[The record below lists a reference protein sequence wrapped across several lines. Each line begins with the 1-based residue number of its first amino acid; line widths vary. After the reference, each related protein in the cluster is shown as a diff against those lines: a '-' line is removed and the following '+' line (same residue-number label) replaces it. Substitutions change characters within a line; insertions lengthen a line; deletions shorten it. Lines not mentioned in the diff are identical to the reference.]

1 MDSESEPEL
10 PLEPIPAVNW
20 PAVRKRAYV
29 LVTKPKLPAWAV
41 IALLVLQ
48 QIPDWKSR
56 YDFWL
61 AAAKS
66 LGGAPAMIAS
76 IIGSPYFGLIAG
88 VMAGAYIVLI
98 GEPKTKTQR
107 HHWWPYIGWSIFGI
121 LLTVMVVAGIVGYVE
136 IYIKQEVGSRDEAI
150 QRQSAARPV
159 FWHLTD
165 FEKTSLGYAL
175 DQVPEDKRFPVQ
187 IRCLPDAGSRTHVK
201 DLAKVFIDHQ
211 WKITANCL
219 FSNVRPDL
227 VGLYLVVA
235 KKFGVNQTWL
245 LGMHLSYLFSG
256 NHPCDFSLIHCKASY
271 SVSNPKIVSTSPPRQ
286 STLTE

>member
-10 PLEPIPAVNW
+10 PLEPTPAINW
-20 PAVRKRAYV
+20 PAIRKRAYV
-29 LVTKPKLPAWAV
+29 LVTAPKLPAWAV

-76 IIGSPYFGLIAG
+76 TIGSPYFGLIAG
-88 VMAGAYIVLI
+88 VTAAAYIVLV
-98 GEPKTKTQR
+98 GEPKKSTQR

-121 LLTVMVVAGIVGYVE
+121 LLTVVVVTGIVGYVE
-136 IYIKQEVGSRDEAI
+136 IYIKQEVGVRDEAI
-150 QRQSAARPV
+150 QKQSAVRPV

-165 FEKTSLGYAL
+165 FEKIALGSAL
-175 DQVPEDKRFPVQ
+175 DAVPEDKRWQIQ
-187 IRCLPDAGSRTHVK
+187 IRCLPDAGSRTYVE
-201 DLAKVFIDHQ
+201 DLAKVLIDHK
-211 WKITANCL
+211 WKIAANCL

-227 VGLYLVVA
+227 VGLYIVAA
-235 KKFGVNQTWL
+235 KKFGGKNFQDLPGHIQTMAKIFNDAKIPGEWSTDFDDS
-245 LGMHLSYLFSG
+245 LGDDPALVVG
-256 NHPCDFSLIHCKASY
+256 NAP
-271 SVSNPKIVSTSPPRQ
+271 
-286 STLTE
+286 

>member
-10 PLEPIPAVNW
+10 PLEPIPAINW
-20 PAVRKRAYV
+20 AAIRKRAYL

-66 LGGAPAMIAS
+66 LGGVPAMIAS
-76 IIGSPYFGLIAG
+76 TIGSPYFGVIAG
-88 VMAGAYIVLI
+88 TIAAAYIVLV

-121 LLTVMVVAGIVGYVE
+121 LLTVTVITGIIGYVE
-136 IYIKQEVGSRDEAI
+136 IDIKQEVSGRDEAI
-150 QRQSAARPV
+150 QKQAAVRPV

-165 FEKTSLGYAL
+165 FEKTSLVYAL
-175 DQVPEDKRFPVQ
+175 DQVPENERFPIQV
-187 IRCLPDAGSRTHVK
+187 RCLPDAGSRTYVE
-201 DLAKVFIDHQ
+201 DLAKVFIDHK
-211 WKITANCL
+211 WTVTANCL
-219 FSNVRPDL
+219 FNNVRPDA
-227 VGLYLVVA
+227 VGMYVVVA
-235 KKFGVNQTWL
+235 KKFGGKKIQDLPAHTRL
-245 LGMHLSYLFSG
+245 LAKILDEAKIAGQWSIDGDDSLGDEPVIVVG
-256 NHPCDFSLIHCKASY
+256 NAP
-271 SVSNPKIVSTSPPRQ
+271 
-286 STLTE
+286 

>member
-10 PLEPIPAVNW
+10 PLEPTPAINW

-76 IIGSPYFGLIAG
+76 VVGSVYFDPIVGILA
-88 VMAGAYIVLI
+88 AAYIVLI
-98 GEPKTKTQR
+98 GEPKKRTQR
-107 HHWWPYIGWSIFGI
+107 HHWWPYIGWSIFGV
-121 LLTVMVVAGIVGYVE
+121 LLTVLVVTEIVGYVE
-136 IYIKQEVGSRDEAI
+136 IYIKREVSGRDQAI
-150 QRQSAARPV
+150 QKQSAVRPV

-165 FEKTSLGYAL
+165 FEKMTLGYAL
-175 DQVPEDKRFPVQ
+175 DQVPEKERFPIQV
-187 IRCLPDAGSRTHVK
+187 RCLPDAGSRTYVE

-211 WKITANCL
+211 WKFTANCF

-235 KKFGVNQTWL
+235 KKFSGKNIQELPDHPRL
-245 LGMHLSYLFSG
+245 LAKILNDAKIAGQWSTDVDDTLGDEPVLVIG
-256 NHPCDFSLIHCKASY
+256 NAP
-271 SVSNPKIVSTSPPRQ
+271 
-286 STLTE
+286 